1 MPTDQVRMA
10 NAEGRTLI
18 LDRSPDT
25 ITARFFDKDG
35 EPTGETP
42 WRRPNW
48 SLNDLIERYERLDWW
63 ETDPLYL

>member
-1 MPTDQVRMA
+1 MATDQVRMT

-18 LDRSPDT
+18 LGRSSDT
-25 ITARFFDKDG
+25 ITARFFDKDD

-63 ETDPLYL
+63 MVDQPYL

>member
-1 MPTDQVRMA
+1 MPSDQVRMA

-18 LDRSPDT
+18 LERGPDA
-25 ITARFFDKDG
+25 ITARFFDADG

-42 WRRPNW
+42 WQRSNR

-63 ETDPLYL
+63 MTDPYL